1 MASKMHKAVAE
12 IETDNPKLLMEAL
25 KPDMSPSPKF
35 EASLNA
41 AGRKLVL
48 TVEAPEL
55 GGLAAGL
62 TSWLRLIKA
71 AKEASE
77 IK

>member
-1 MASKMHKAVAE
+1 MVHKAVAE
-12 IETDNPKLLMEAL
+12 IETENPKLIMEAL
-25 KPDMSPSPKF
+25 GPDMSPSPKF
-35 EASLNA
+35 EAGLKA

-48 TVEAPEL
+48 TVEAQEL

-77 IK
+77 LK